1 MLALHTACLDSIPE
15 TSVPTYLSLLK
26 VRWWKLELPPC
37 KGCWVQNGVAA
48 ALCFCETRTGA
59 WICWPGSF
67 LSFSPDSSFLLLLNS
82 GEHPSLL
89 NCLLCK
95 ILEGLF
101 LRHCMYEMSLLN
113 HVPRSLAGY
122 GILVY
127 KHLFQELQ
135 KDWYTVHFTAPVK
148 TVTVSWFL
156 LSCLCIWGVCMS
168 RAHTSP
174 WVHTLHVE
182 GRWNCWGS
190 SPRAICL
197 FPWRHFLPKLEPG
210 LFGQAGSYSH
220 QGAMVQAFIRGTSN
234 QQPLPCLFV
243 SSV

>member
-59 WICWPGSF
+59 WICCPGSF

-174 WVHTLHVE
+174 WVHTPPHGCTHCMWKADE
-182 GRWNCWGS
+182 TAED
-190 SPRAICL
+190 P
-197 FPWRHFLPKLEPG
+197 PLEPSASFLG
-210 LFGQAGSYSH
+210 
-220 QGAMVQAFIRGTSN
+220 GTFCRSWS
-234 QQPLPCLFV
+234 LVFLDRLAATATRV
-243 SSV
+243 LWSRLS